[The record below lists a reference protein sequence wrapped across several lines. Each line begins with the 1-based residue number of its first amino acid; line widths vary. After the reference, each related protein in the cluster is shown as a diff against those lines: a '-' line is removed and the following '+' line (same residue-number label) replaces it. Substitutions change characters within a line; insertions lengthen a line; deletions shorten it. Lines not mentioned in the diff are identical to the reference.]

1 MLVSQLNLGGHL
13 EDGFIQ
19 IGTVKADLKSCLD
32 AASYQISPIEKLYK
46 RLDVSRHSRMIDR
59 PTDEFSMRFAYALMK
74 LKSEQGSG
82 GRKM

>member
-1 MLVSQLNLGGHL
+1 MGGSPDVFPKHRYEVSLFLLLLFNSRVLISQLNNLGGHL

-46 RLDVSRHSRMIDR
+46 RLDVSRHSRMID
-59 PTDEFSMRFAYALMK
+59 
-74 LKSEQGSG
+74 
-82 GRKM
+82 